1 MSPLNVDILTR
12 RQFLTASATLLAT
25 SMFFKKSP
33 AWAFPN
39 LSHGESANLQNQ
51 PIALTISDLAISFD
65 GRNGR
70 GIAINGT
77 IPGPVVRLKEG
88 QEAVINVTNKLSEA
102 SSIHWHGL
110 ILPPEMDGVPG
121 VSFAGIGPGET
132 FEYRFNVK
140 QSGTYWCHSHSG
152 GQELLGVY
160 APLIIDPMEPDPIA
174 YDRDY
179 VVLLSDWSFE
189 SPMEIIANLKKMA
202 SYYNYQKRT
211 LGDFVKDSITNG
223 LGSTIGERMMWN
235 EMNMDPTDISDV
247 TGATYVYLMNGMTS
261 LANWTGIFTHGE
273 RIRLRFIDAGA
284 MTFFDVRIPGLKM
297 TVIQADGQNIQPV
310 EVDEFR
316 IGPGETYDVIVE
328 PSDSPAYTIFAET
341 IDRSGFARGTL
352 AIQEGLQAEIP
363 EKRKRPIRS
372 MQDMGM
378 GNMDMGSM
386 KMDAM
391 PNESS
396 HESPRVTEK
405 QHNAHSVTTHTTDQ
419 AQSNSSFDQVFQ
431 HDDDYHGIGNA
442 SVAEISRSRLHE
454 PGLGLGDSGRKI
466 LVYSDLRGVIPSIEF
481 REPRRDIELH
491 LTGNMERY
499 MWSIDGKKYSEAKTP
514 IPFEYGER
522 LRLILVN
529 DTMMEHPMHL
539 HGMWMEL
546 ENGAGR
552 LNPRKHTVVI
562 KPAERLSV
570 AITADA
576 IGLWAF
582 HCHLLLHMEMGMFR
596 VVEVKEGQRGIS
608 HG

>member
-1 MSPLNVDILTR
+1 MSPSNVEILTR
-12 RQFLTASATLLAT
+12 RQFLTAGATLLAT
-25 SMFFKKSP
+25 SIFFRKSP

-39 LSHGESANLQNQ
+39 LSHGESPHLQNQ

-77 IPGPVVRLKEG
+77 IPGPIVRLKEG

-160 APLIIDPMEPDPIA
+160 APLIIDPIEPDPIV

-211 LGDFVKDSITNG
+211 LGDFVKDSISNG

-352 AIQEGLQAEIP
+352 AIQEGLQAEVP

-391 PNESS
+391 PSESS

-405 QHNAHSVTTHTTDQ
+405 QHNAHSVTTHTTEQ

-431 HDDDYHGIGNA
+431 HDDDYHGIGSA

-454 PGLGLGDSGRKI
+454 PGLGLGDSGRKV
-466 LVYSDLRGVIPSIEF
+466 LVYSDLRGVVPSIEF
-481 REPRRDIELH
+481 REPHRDIELH

-576 IGLWAF
+576 KGLWAF

>member
-1 MSPLNVDILTR
+1 MSPSNVEILTR
-12 RQFLTASATLLAT
+12 RQFLTAGATLLAT
-25 SMFFKKSP
+25 SIFFRKSP
-33 AWAFPN
+33 AWA
-39 LSHGESANLQNQ
+39 LTKLGGLESAYLQNQ
-51 PIALTISDLAISFD
+51 TIALTISDLATSFD
-65 GRNGR
+65 GRKGR

-77 IPGPVVRLKEG
+77 IPGPIIRLKEG
-88 QEAVINVTNKLSEA
+88 QEAVINVTNKLSDV

-121 VSFAGIGPGET
+121 VSFAGIGPGST

-160 APLIIDPMEPDPIA
+160 APFIIDPKEPEPFE

-211 LGDFVKDSITNG
+211 LGDFVKDSIDNG
-223 LGSTIGERMMWN
+223 LGSTISERMMWN

-247 TGATYVYLMNGMTS
+247 TGATYVYLINGMTS
-261 LANWTGIFTHGE
+261 LANWTGVFTRGE
-273 RIRLRFIDAGA
+273 RVRLRFIDAGA

-297 TVIQADGQNIQPV
+297 TVIQADGQNVQPV

-328 PSDSPAYTIFAET
+328 PSDLPAYTIFAET

-352 AIQEGLQAEIP
+352 AVREGIEGEFP
-363 EKRKRPIRS
+363 ERRKRPIRS

-378 GNMDMGSM
+378 GKMNMDDMEMNSM
-386 KMDAM
+386 SD
-391 PNESS
+391 ESS
-396 HESPRVTEK
+396 HADKK
-405 QHNAHSVTTHTTDQ
+405 QHSADSSAAHVTSKSHSTSETP
-419 AQSNSSFDQVFQ
+419 QVFE
-431 HDDDYHGIGNA
+431 HSEDHHGIGNA
-442 SVAEISRSRLHE
+442 SVAEVSRVRLHE
-454 PGLGLGDSGRKI
+454 PGLGLGASGRRV
-466 LVYSDLRGVIPSIEF
+466 LVYSDLRSVTPSTEF
-481 REPRRDIELH
+481 REPHREIELH

-499 MWSIDGKKYSEAKTP
+499 MWSIDGKKYSEAKAP

-522 LRLILVN
+522 LRLTLVN

-552 LNPRKHTVVI
+552 LNPRKHTVVV

-576 IGLWAF
+576 KGLWAF

-596 VVEVKEGQRGIS
+596 VVEVKEEQRGID

>member
-77 IPGPVVRLKEG
+77 IPGPIVRLKEG

-261 LANWTGIFTHGE
+261 LSNWTGIFTKGD

-352 AIQEGLQAEIP
+352 AIREGLQAEIP

-405 QHNAHSVTTHTTDQ
+405 QHNAHSVTTHTTG
-419 AQSNSSFDQVFQ
+419 QSQPNSSSDQVFQ
-431 HDDDYHGIGNA
+431 HNDDYHGIGNA

-481 REPRRDIELH
+481 REPHRDIELH